1 MPSANSLA
9 GVGGGLWWFRGRM
22 NGLLALDG
30 LGDAQRQQ
38 PRPVARNAAGRGEGG
53 DGVNNHS
60 VGVWEKLGCG
70 KHTGLGML
78 QLLTPWVQVSWMEQQ
93 VEQRALSTQMSLID
107 LLRGIALHPT
117 YICCRWISMGA
128 R

>member
-38 PRPVARNAAGRGEGG
+38 PRPVARNAAVHNTIQNKGRG
-53 DGVNNHS
+53 
-60 VGVWEKLGCG
+60 W
-70 KHTGLGML
+70 
-78 QLLTPWVQVSWMEQQ
+78 
-93 VEQRALSTQMSLID
+93 
-107 LLRGIALHPT
+107 
-117 YICCRWISMGA
+117 
-128 R
+128 

>member
-1 MPSANSLA
+1 
-9 GVGGGLWWFRGRM
+9 
-22 NGLLALDG
+22 
-30 LGDAQRQQ
+30 
-38 PRPVARNAAGRGEGG
+38 
-53 DGVNNHS
+53 VNNHS